1 MTSPDLSAIVHAR
14 VHPGIGIARIGDS
27 ENDYLIGPETTEPEP
42 REAADYKDATG
53 ALKRQAARF
62 RLYGYDAAGQVVAE
76 LTAANAEIDWQV
88 ELVNS
93 KAAWYEFQVA
103 LDVPEAADPDAAE
116 PSCQRNRAVQ
126 DRDSLIIDPGPRSVT
141 GCDTQGPAFDTGTF
155 LGTPVYLGELRTDDA
170 GRLLVL
176 GGRGVSASATGAP
189 PVTFANNE
197 GWHDDTSDGPVTATV
212 RIGGTSIP
220 VDGGWVAVAP
230 PNYAPALKSV
240 RTMYDLLVDLYLQ
253 AGWLTR
259 PATVSFTGD
268 VLPILT
274 RLCELQWAN
283 HGFATAYGW
292 GGRQHFLDPG
302 YLAQLAN
309 PAAEFAEA
317 RQLVWNS
324 SRNWDRDGE
333 SPVPWPWLY
342 GDTMSLPPVSVRQ
355 HSTLSATQY
364 AMMQRWAAGDF
375 LADYDPAAP
384 AAPSSIDQVPLDLQP
399 AALDR
404 AALEFCLA
412 DAFHPGCELT
422 WPMRHLTMYSE
433 PFRIRRRESGTPPC
447 MGPLLTYQ
455 NVTVEGGPL
464 YEQSPGDLTRWMAVP
479 WQTDTASCRSG
490 YTSALTPAFDPY
502 LPTFWPARVPNH
514 VLTQADYDTVL
525 DTSLPL
531 ADRREAFERRAAWL
545 RFLPGDYQ
553 LQLATMVSDFGKL
566 GVVAAQPGPTDS
578 PDFPASLQVESD
590 VSFDV
595 PPPPPHRNL
604 LTLHSPEAVA
614 GAEPDL
620 MRALPDLMRALPVPI
635 APEDVTVADI
645 DLVRRFRRRPR

>member
-1 MTSPDLSAIVHAR
+1 MTSPDLSSIVRAK
-14 VHPGIGIARIGDS
+14 VHPAIGIARVGDS
-27 ENDYLIGPETTEPEP
+27 ENDYLIGPETPEPEP

-76 LTAANAEIDWQV
+76 LTAANAEIEWQV

-116 PSCQRNRAVQ
+116 PSCQRNRTVT
-126 DRDSLIIDPGPRSVT
+126 DRASLVIDPGSRSVT
-141 GCDTQGPAFDTGTF
+141 GCDTAGPAFDTGSF
-155 LGTPVYLGELRTDDA
+155 LGTPVYLGELRTDEA

-176 GGRGVSASATGAP
+176 GGRGVSASATGAL
-189 PVTFANNE
+189 PVTFANND
-197 GWHDDTSDGPVTATV
+197 GWHDDTADGPVTATV
-212 RIGGTSIP
+212 RIDGTPVP

-240 RTMYDLLVDLYLQ
+240 RTLYDLLTDLYYQ
-253 AGWLTR
+253 AGWLTAPR
-259 PATVSFTGD
+259 EVSFTRH

-274 RLCELQWAN
+274 RMCELQWAN

-302 YLAQLAN
+302 YLAELAN
-309 PAAEFAEA
+309 PADEFAEA
-317 RQLVWNS
+317 RMLVWNS
-324 SRNWDRDGE
+324 CRNWSRDGE

-342 GDTMSLPPVSVRQ
+342 GDTMSLPPISVRQ
-355 HSTLSATQY
+355 HCTLSNTQY
-364 AMMQRWAAGDF
+364 QLLQRWAAGDF
-375 LADYDPAAP
+375 VADYDPSAASG
-384 AAPSSIDQVPLDLQP
+384 PSSLDEVPLAQQP
-399 AALDR
+399 DTLDR

-422 WPMRHLTMYSE
+422 WPMRHLTMYSA
-433 PFRIRRRESGTPPC
+433 PFRIRRRDSGEPPG

-455 NVTVEGGPL
+455 NVTTEGGPL
-464 YEQSPGDLTRWMAVP
+464 YEQSAGDLTRWMAVP

-490 YTSALTPAFDPY
+490 YRTALDVAFDPY

-525 DTSLPL
+525 DSSLPL
-531 ADRREAFERRAAWL
+531 DERRAAFERRAAWL
-545 RFLPGDYQ
+545 RFLPGDYES
-553 LQLATMVSDFGKL
+553 QLATMVSSFGKL
-566 GVVAAQPGPTDS
+566 GVIAAQPGPADS
-578 PDFPASLQVESD
+578 PDFPATLLVESG
-590 VSFDV
+590 VGFGG
-595 PPPPPHRNL
+595 PPPPPNRNL
-604 LTLHSPEAVA
+604 VTLHSPA
-614 GAEPDL
+614 GADQVSP
-620 MRALPDLMRALPVPI
+620 ALLRALPVPVSSEDI
-635 APEDVTVADI
+635 AVADI

>member
-1 MTSPDLSAIVHAR
+1 MTSPDLSTIVRAR

-27 ENDYLIGPETTEPEP
+27 EDEYLVGPETPEPEP

-88 ELVNS
+88 ELANS

-116 PSCQRNRAVQ
+116 PSYPRNRAVH
-126 DRDSLIIDPGPRSVT
+126 DRDSLVIAPGPRSVT
-141 GCDTQGPAFDTGTF
+141 GCDTLGPAFDTGSF

-197 GWHDDTSDGPVTATV
+197 GWHDDVSDGPVTATV

-240 RTMYDLLVDLYLQ
+240 RTMYDLLVDLYIQ
-253 AGWLTR
+253 AGWL
-259 PATVSFTGD
+259 PEPEVVSFTEH

-324 SRNWDRDGE
+324 CRNWDRDGE

-364 AMMQRWAAGDF
+364 ALLQRWAAGDF
-375 LADYDPAAP
+375 VADYDPDAP
-384 AAPSSIDQVPLDLQP
+384 AAPTSLDQVPLALQP
-399 AALDR
+399 GTLDR

-433 PFRIRRRESGTPPC
+433 PFRIRRRESGAPPC
-447 MGPLLTYQ
+447 MGPQLTYQ

-490 YTSALTPAFDPY
+490 YTSSLSPAFDPY

-525 DTSLPL
+525 DSSLPL
-531 ADRREAFERRAAWL
+531 AERREAFERRAAWL

-553 LQLATMVSDFGKL
+553 LQLATMVTSFGKL
-566 GVVAAQPGPTDS
+566 GVVAAQPGPADS
-578 PDFPASLQVESD
+578 QDFPATLLVESG
-590 VSFDV
+590 VGFDV

-604 LTLHSPEAVA
+604 MILHSPGGALADVA
-614 GAEPDL
+614 PTVARE
-620 MRALPDLMRALPVPI
+620 LPAQV
-635 APEDVTVADI
+635 APEDVTVGDI